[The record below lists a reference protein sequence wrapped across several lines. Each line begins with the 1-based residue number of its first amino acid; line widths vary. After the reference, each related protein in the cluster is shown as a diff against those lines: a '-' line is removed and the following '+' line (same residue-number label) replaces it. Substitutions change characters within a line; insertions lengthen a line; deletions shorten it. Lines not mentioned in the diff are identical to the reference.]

1 MSKLS
6 LQDSG
11 VGKMSVATASEM
23 ARVMIQREAKGPG
36 DLDNAMRRIEAR
48 YGVPY
53 SFLWSLRYR
62 PPKELVVSA
71 WHSLRCAYRSE
82 CERQARL
89 LQHEI
94 AVMEAM
100 DDDVD
105 PHLVEQA
112 EALVRK
118 VLKEKAAKR

>member
-1 MSKLS
+1 MRKKILNGDGES
-6 LQDSG
+6 
-11 VGKMSVATASEM
+11 KMSVATASEM
-23 ARVMIQREAKGPG
+23 ARTLVQREAKGPG

-48 YGVPY
+48 YGIPY

-71 WHSLRCAYRSE
+71 WQSLRNAYRSE

-94 AVMEAM
+94 AVMEATEH
-100 DDDVD
+100 DFDPALAEQVD
-105 PHLVEQA
+105 
-112 EALVRK
+112 ALVRK
-118 VLKEKAAKR
+118 VLKAKEARR